1 MNILLTGAG
10 GFIGQQLLREL
21 LAQGHQLTVCS
32 SRQLALLER
41 YPSLEYCPV
50 DYAQA
55 QSVTDWLPYV
65 QNMDAVIN
73 AVGIIDEDQAG
84 QFTELHT
91 TVPIALF
98 KACEQAQ
105 CKRVIQISALG
116 ADPNANTQYFISK
129 EKADAAL
136 QMLDLQWFV
145 IRPSL
150 VYGAAGQSFSM
161 LKALAALPLIP
172 LLGDGSQQLQPV
184 HIDDLVKAVALCL
197 DEKTEPCQVINAVGA
212 EPLSYAKMLA
222 ILRRCQG
229 MSQARYLSISPM
241 IWRCLTPLGGWLKE
255 PALNADALSMLESGN
270 TADPKPLTRHL
281 GHQPQTFTAL
291 LQDFVPDQAQRWHAQ
306 LYFLRPVLRLS
317 LALMWLWAGW
327 VSLFVYP
334 HDQSYQLLAQ
344 VGINASFAPLV
355 LYAASTLD
363 FVLGIAMLMN
373 WYLPLVVGFQLL
385 AMLIYTVVITL
396 TLPEFWAHP
405 FGPMIKNLPIAV
417 AIIVLLILEE
427 DSV

>member
-10 GFIGQQLLREL
+10 GFIGQHVLHEL

-32 SRQLALLER
+32 SRQQALSER
-41 YPSLEYCPV
+41 YPSLRYCPV
-50 DYAQA
+50 DFAQA
-55 QSVTDWLPYV
+55 QSVADWLPHL
-65 QNMDAVIN
+65 QGIDAVIN
-73 AVGIIDEDQAG
+73 AVGIISESKAG
-84 QFTELHT
+84 QFTALHT
-91 TVPIALF
+91 TVPVALF
-98 KACEQAQ
+98 KACEQTQ

-116 ADPNANTQYFISK
+116 ADPSANTQYFMSK
-129 EKADAAL
+129 GKADAAL
-136 QMLDLQWFV
+136 QLFDLQWFV

-150 VYGAAGQSFSM
+150 VYGVAGKSFSM

-172 LLGDGSQQLQPV
+172 LLGDGGQQLQPV
-184 HIDDLVKAVALCL
+184 HIDDLVKAVVICL
-197 DEKTEPCQVINAVGA
+197 DESTKPCQVINAVGA
-212 EPLSYAKMLA
+212 EPLSYAGMLK

-229 MSQARYLSISPM
+229 MSHPRYLCISPV
-241 IWRCLTPLGGWLKE
+241 IWRCFTPLSGWLKE

-281 GHQPQTFTAL
+281 GHQPQAFTAL
-291 LQDFVPDQAQRWHAQ
+291 LQDYVPDQAQRWHAQ

-317 LALMWLWAGW
+317 LALMWFWAGW

-334 HDQSYQLLAQ
+334 HEQSYQLLAQ
-344 VGINASFAPLV
+344 VGINASFAPFV

-363 FVLGIAMLMN
+363 FILGIAMLMN
-373 WYLPLVVGFQLL
+373 WYLPWVVGCQLL
-385 AMLIYTVVITL
+385 AMVIYSVVITL
-396 TLPEFWAHP
+396 ALPEFWAHP

-417 AIIVLLILEE
+417 ATIVLLILEE